1 MRKLSGV
8 SREILGKKMN
18 IIASMTT
25 SRIDRMITR
34 KSIARAGKMA
44 TSRRYFEEIGVKT
57 STVIE
62 LGLRS
67 T

>member
-34 KSIARAGKMA
+34 KSIARTGKMEP
-44 TSRRYFEEIGVKT
+44 SPRYFEEIGVKT